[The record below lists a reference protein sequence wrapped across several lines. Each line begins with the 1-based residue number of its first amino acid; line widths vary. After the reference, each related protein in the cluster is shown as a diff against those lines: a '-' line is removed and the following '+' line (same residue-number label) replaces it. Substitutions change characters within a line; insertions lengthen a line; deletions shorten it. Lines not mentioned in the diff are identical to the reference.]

1 MSNDF
6 FDHVREHSETD
17 EPAAMAM
24 IVRREAP
31 SSGKPG
37 DKAVITQK
45 GEVKG
50 WIGGGCTKGIVIKES
65 LEAIHDHKP
74 RLVSIMPSGPSED
87 IPGVKYYKMT
97 CQSGGSVDIYIEP
110 IMPTTHLL
118 ILGRSHIAQALAKI
132 AKATGYKVSVISDQ
146 ADEDMFAGVD
156 KLGMLA
162 DFHEDMVTGNTFI
175 VVCTQGENDALSL
188 EKAIKAKP
196 NYLAFVSSRKKANSI
211 FMGLKKTGVP
221 IEELAKIKT
230 PAGIDINA
238 KIPEEVAISIL
249 AEIIKEKRVEDPKTD
264 EVNISELDAST
275 TLGDDF
281 YINPV
286 CKIPVQKSTA
296 KHILEH
302 NGEKVYFC
310 CDGCK
315 ESFEKEPEA
324 YIH

>member
-6 FDHVREHSETD
+6 FDTVREYGDSD
-17 EPAAMAM
+17 EPAAIAM

-37 DKAVITQK
+37 DKAIITQK

-65 LEAIHDHKP
+65 IEAIQDHKP
-74 RLVSIMPSGPSED
+74 RLVSIMPSGAQGD
-87 IPGVKYYKMT
+87 VPGVKYYKMT

-110 IMPTTHLL
+110 IMSTTHLL

-132 AKATGYKVSVISDQ
+132 AKTTGYKVSVVSDQ
-146 ADEDMFAGVD
+146 ADDDMFSE
-156 KLGMLA
+156 A
-162 DFHEDMVTGNTFI
+162 DEVGRLSEFKPDQVTANTFV
-175 VVCTQGENDALSL
+175 VVCTQGENDAISL
-188 EKAIKAKP
+188 EKAIEANP
-196 NYLAFVSSRKKANSI
+196 RYLAFVSSRKKANAI
-211 FMGLKKTGVP
+211 YMGLKKSGVP
-221 IEELAKIKT
+221 IEKLAQIKT

-238 KIPEEVAISIL
+238 KVPEEVAISIL
-249 AEIIKEKRVEDPKTD
+249 AEIIKEKRSEESDGEDTRLAD
-264 EVNISELDAST
+264 LDAAT
-275 TLGDDF
+275 TLGEDF

-302 NGEKVYFC
+302 KGEKVYFC

-315 ESFEKEPEA
+315 ESFEKELAA
-324 YIH
+324 YM